1 MVQDCIVLKLRATVA
16 ISGLGD
22 NQMTGQEIKDMC
34 KPTVTERDPQ
44 DVLQLALQWSEAGK
58 AVALATVVQTWGSS
72 PRPAGSNLVIADD
85 GLFEGSV
92 SGGCVEGAVIDA
104 AREVMQSGEQRV
116 LEFGVSDD
124 EAWEVG
130 LACGGQIQILVEP
143 VE

>member
-1 MVQDCIVLKLRATVA
+1 MVRYCIFLELRATVA

-22 NQMTGQEIKDMC
+22 SQMTGQEIKDMR

>member
-1 MVQDCIVLKLRATVA
+1 MARVCIVSKLRATVA
-16 ISGLGD
+16 MPGFSE
-22 NQMTGQEIKDMC
+22 NRTTGQEINDMRR
-34 KPTVTERDPQ
+34 PTVTERDPQ
-44 DVLQLALQWSEAGK
+44 DVLHTALQWREAGK

-72 PRPAGSNLVIADD
+72 PRPAGSNLVVADD
-85 GLFEGSV
+85 GSFEGSV

-104 AREVMQSGEQRV
+104 AKEVMQSGEQR
-116 LEFGVSDD
+116 LLKFGVSDD